1 MMETKIEHYCR
12 SASLYLCPH
21 ISCLQ
26 FVFRKLKATGHPMC
40 VCLNYGYMLCVH
52 LHVWFHAVLVFV
64 CLIIYLS
71 VLMTQDLDQD
81 VESYF
86 NEVLATVEQSTDGNR
101 SEQGQ
106 IRQKLQQLYSQILCD
121 TNKGALKKSF
131 ILSYSILFPYSY
143 LCLTNTNQHSWHT
156 PSVPK
161 KLFFSKKRPGY
172 FVIFSSFLISDVL
185 PDQEAGFVCGVI
197 VTVLGFRSIVQ
208 RFLVR
213 CSTSQS
219 GDEFPSVVGGG
230 GALWVGFIY

>member
-1 MMETKIEHYCR
+1 MMETLLQVRCL
-12 SASLYLCPH
+12 SAVCFQKTQSNRTSHVCLSELRLYVVCASACV
-21 ISCLQ
+21 ISC
-26 FVFRKLKATGHPMC
+26 C
-40 VCLNYGYMLCVH
+40 VGVCVSD
-52 LHVWFHAVLVFV
+52 
-64 CLIIYLS
+64 YLS
-71 VLMTQDLDQD
+71 VCAHDTGLGPGRGVILQWSACNSRTEHRWEQKWTGSDQTETTTVILTD
-81 VESYF
+81 PLWHQQRCTK
-86 NEVLATVEQSTDGNR
+86 EV
-101 SEQGQ
+101 
-106 IRQKLQQLYSQILCD
+106 
-121 TNKGALKKSF
+121 F
-131 ILSYSILFPYSY
+131 YSIIFYTLSIFLSM

-161 KLFFSKKRPGY
+161 KTFFSKKRPGY